1 MARYRV
7 HSNNGDGEIKI
18 RPIDNGFII
27 SIKCILSTKEVF
39 VRDVDGLNEWLQDFY
54 KLDKVMENEM

>member
-7 HSNNGDGEIKI
+7 HSNYGDGEIKI

-27 SIKCILSTKEVF
+27 TLRYLIGTKEVF
-39 VRDVDGLNEWLQDFY
+39 VRDVEELNEWLQDFY
-54 KLDKVMENEM
+54 KLDKVMADEM